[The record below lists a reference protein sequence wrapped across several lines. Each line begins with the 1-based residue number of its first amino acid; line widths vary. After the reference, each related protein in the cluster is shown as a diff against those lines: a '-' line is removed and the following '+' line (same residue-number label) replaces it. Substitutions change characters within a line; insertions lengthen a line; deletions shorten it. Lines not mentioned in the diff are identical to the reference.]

1 MKPIG
6 FDAPWLAIESDRP
19 FEQMIVETW
28 VEATRAIESSFATVR
43 LRTKVT
49 KGAGSKKAALAM
61 AYKLLD
67 AAQQR
72 WRRFNGHE
80 LIADVL
86 NGAAFKDGEPSPT
99 QTITTTA
106 STRRSPPERSHATS
120 STTI

>member
-1 MKPIG
+1 M
-6 FDAPWLAIESDRP
+6 
-19 FEQMIVETW
+19 
-28 VEATRAIESSFATVR
+28 
-43 LRTKVT
+43 RTKVT

-86 NGAAFKDGEPSPT
+86 DGIVFKDGER
-99 QTITTTA
+99 ITDQDNDNNSIDEKVA
-106 STRRSPPERSHATS
+106 A
-120 STTI
+120 

>member
-1 MKPIG
+1 M
-6 FDAPWLAIESDRP
+6 
-19 FEQMIVETW
+19 
-28 VEATRAIESSFATVR
+28 R

-67 AAQQR
+67 GAQQR

-86 NGAAFKDGEPSPT
+86 DGVLFKDGERVSDKDNDNNS
-99 QTITTTA
+99 IDEKVA
-106 STRRSPPERSHATS
+106 A
-120 STTI
+120 